1 MRLAMLWLLAL
12 SSVSAWA
19 QSISL
24 PGYFVEEY
32 APGSSA
38 PNAFEFISP
47 TEFYILEKN
56 SGNVNYFKNRTFNK
70 VALNLAVA
78 NQTERGLLGIAKDPN
93 FAVNNFVYL
102 FYSAATVDGGAW
114 IENRVQRCT
123 MQANKDLVLGPILF
137 TIPNDPLQ
145 NNGPNH
151 DGGYIRIGPDGKLY
165 IQTGDLNRGQAAN
178 PRIEMN
184 MSTTAVAG
192 CGGLYRINLDGSFP
206 SDNPFISDPDPKI
219 KALWAYGIRNAYGMD
234 WDPLTGKLWF
244 TENGPSAYDEL
255 NIADRGMNSGW
266 VKIMGPD
273 SRGFKYGE
281 NGNVDWNASQLTI
294 LPGSQYRDPEFSWL
308 SVIAPTGV
316 VFPYTLKVYPAE
328 RQTVWVGDF
337 INGAVYR
344 FPLTAFRDGIAY
356 MAGTE
361 DKVADN
367 LTERNQYRIATGFAE
382 TIDMRIGPD
391 GYIYISSEF
400 LSRVFRIRPL
410 DEECGPSAITV
421 VRGRQLGG
429 SIASLNFSDDG
440 KLLVGQGVSIMP
452 PGSDHT
458 TDVEFTTTSP
468 DTTPTGLRAFIESSA
483 TAAVVEQTVAMFDFV
498 GGDWETLDSRTIGG
512 GDTLIDVSAAGDLT
526 RFVRS
531 GDSAIKWRLRYR
543 AVGGQQTKYAVSIDQ
558 STVSVK
564 L

>member
-1 MRLAMLWLLAL
+1 MLCLVGL
-12 SSVSAWA
+12 SAVPARA

-56 SGNVNYFKNRTFNK
+56 SGHVNYFRNRTFNK

-93 FAVNNFVYL
+93 FATNSFIYL
-102 FYSAATVDGGAW
+102 FYSAATTDGGAW

-123 MQANKDLVLGPILF
+123 MMANKDLVLGPILF

-165 IQTGDLNRGQAAN
+165 IQTGDLNRGQFAN

-184 MSTTAVAG
+184 TSTSAVAG
-192 CGGLYRINLDGSFP
+192 CGGLYRINLDGSIP
-206 SDNPFISDPDPKI
+206 ADNPFISHSDPKI
-219 KALWAYGIRNAYGMD
+219 QALWAYGIRNAYGMD

-244 TENGPSAYDEL
+244 SENGPNGYDEL
-255 NIADRGMNSGW
+255 NIAERGMNSGW

-273 SRGFKYGE
+273 SRSFKYGE
-281 NGNVDWNASQLTI
+281 NGNTDWNAGQLTI

-328 RQTVWVGDF
+328 RQTLWVGDF

-356 MAGTE
+356 MPGTE
-361 DKVADN
+361 DRVADN

-382 TIDMRIGPD
+382 TIDMRIGPE

-410 DEECGPSAITV
+410 DEECGPSAMTV
-421 VRGRQLGG
+421 SRGRQLGG
-429 SIASLNFSDDG
+429 SLGSLSFSDES
-440 KLLVGQGVSIMP
+440 KLLVGQGVSIVP
-452 PGSDHT
+452 PGTDPT
-458 TDVEFTTTSP
+458 TEVEFITTSP
-468 DTTPTGLRAFIESSA
+468 DTTPTGLRVFLETSVARA
-483 TAAVVEQTVAMFDFV
+483 NAEQSLALYDFV
-498 GGDWETLDSRTIGG
+498 GNDWETIDTRTIGSSDTFLEASAP
-512 GDTLIDVSAAGDLT
+512 GDVT
-526 RFVRS
+526 RFVRAV
-531 GDSAIKWRLRYR
+531 DAAIKWRLRYR
-543 AVGGQQTKYAVSIDQ
+543 TVGGQNGRYQVSLDQ